1 MSKNC
6 LNRVAGVVGLSLL
19 SLALPSLVAEEP
31 SWTLPDPWA
40 TTHPGAEEAPASS
53 PTTYPDEEGFLAR
66 RDTVFTGVAQQ
77 NLESYRRG
85 YFSGGD
91 PGKYLPGH
99 AMAKLVMG
107 VEDPNIARF
116 MNDNRSYRE
125 HYHFASLNWGRFL
138 PLFGDAVLTEET
150 QQRLAEAA
158 FRYSA
163 YIQGGGTE
171 NHVTQWR
178 TSLPVLP
185 HFLQGGRG
193 LGHQSKEATL
203 RQGKEWLRNWVQ
215 GLYAGGQGEWD
226 SSTYLIFTF
235 NGLLN
240 IYDFSPDEEV
250 RAIARAGLEF
260 LAVQYALKYR
270 DGVFTAPN
278 QRGFP
283 TASHSTHTDETGYL
297 WFGSS
302 LDVQPEM
309 TRGWRYTSHAGT
321 SSWRPN
327 IVLTNLARKNLPDLP
342 VTFQNSKPN
351 YWGTNG
357 SPRASVYHETV
368 YLSTHYSLGSLWNGH
383 GSQINRMHLVAEGEN
398 GAYVFHGGHPRRSDH
413 NGQIQNVGYH
423 DGNGRYEQFAQ
434 MDSTLVLFAR
444 SPEKEENPHV
454 FFTLAPGSSDRIER
468 DGWHFIQAGQTYLAL
483 YPLGENVREEE
494 VTAGRRNIR
503 QAVLIDGANAGFV
516 LETSD
521 ASRHDDFASFQE
533 AILESFQIQVE
544 DAEKGILSVVNLEGR
559 KLDYAFNPA
568 EDNRHG
574 NRPAK
579 VSIDGEAI
587 EFGNWAVYDGP
598 YVQQRDGV
606 LRVTDGEQGYAIDFT
621 GDLPVFSAWNP

>member
-1 MSKNC
+1 MHPTQIC
-6 LNRVAGVVGLSLL
+6 RTLL
-19 SLALPSLVAEEP
+19 LTGALALPVALAADEP

-40 TTHPGAEEAPASS
+40 TVHPGAEEAPASC
-53 PTTYPDEEGFLAR
+53 PTTFPDEEGFLAR
-66 RDTVFTGVAQQ
+66 RATVFEGVARQ

-107 VEDPNIARF
+107 VEDPNIHRF

-125 HYHFASLNWGRFL
+125 HYHFASLNWARFL
-138 PLFGDAVLTEET
+138 PLFGDSVLTDET
-150 QQRLAEAA
+150 QDRLAEAA

-185 HFLQGGRG
+185 HFLRGGRG

-226 SSTYLIFTF
+226 SSTYMIFTF

-260 LAVQYALKYR
+260 LAAQYALKYR

-283 TASHSTHTDETGYL
+283 RGSHTTHTDETGYL

-302 LDVQPEM
+302 LEVTPEM

-327 IVLTNLARKNLPDLP
+327 VVLTNLARKDLPELP
-342 VTFQNSKPN
+342 VTFYNSKPN
-351 YWGTNG
+351 YWGTNNRP
-357 SPRASVYHETV
+357 SPSRYHETV
-368 YLSTHYSLGSLWNGH
+368 YLSRHYSLGSLWNGH
-383 GSQINRMHLVAEGEN
+383 GSQINRMQLVAEGEN
-398 GAYVFHGGHPRRSDH
+398 GAHVFHGGHPRRSDH
-413 NGQIQNVGYH
+413 NGQIQNIGYH

-434 MDSTLVLFAR
+434 LDSTLILFAR

-454 FFTLAPGSSDRIER
+454 FFTLPPNIGEPEQVGD
-468 DGWHFIQAGQTYLAL
+468 WYFIQAGQTYLAL
-483 YPLGENVREEE
+483 YPLGENVRQEE
-494 VTAGRRNIR
+494 VMAGRRNPR
-503 QAVLIDGANAGFV
+503 QAILIDGANAGFV

-521 ASRHDDFASFQE
+521 ASRHESLAAFQRAVQNDFV
-533 AILESFQIQVE
+533 LDVR
-544 DAEKGILSVVNLEGR
+544 DAETGVIAVTNLAGR
-559 KLDYAFNPA
+559 LLEYAFNPA
-568 EDNRHG
+568 EDLRHG
-574 NRPAK
+574 NRPAR
-579 VSIDGEAI
+579 VRIDGE
-587 EFGNWAVYDGP
+587 EMTFGDWPVYRGP
-598 YVQQRDGV
+598 YVQQSDGV
-606 LRVTDGEQGYAIDFT
+606 LRVTDGRQGYAIDFT
-621 GDLPVFSAWNP
+621 GDLPVFSSWMP